1 MYSMVLMAALT
12 TGPTTPDCWLTRHGC
27 CGGTASYGCC
37 GGYGYGG
44 CHGGCWGGSCYGSY
58 SYGCW
63 GSYSYGCYG
72 SPYGGCRG
80 YSCVGSGCVGYY
92 GGSYGGV
99 TITGYG
105 SPVPLQGPP
114 QGELVPLPK
123 KDGSESLAPNRA
135 RLIVD
140 LPSDATLYIDDHKMT
155 TNTSH
160 KVFNTPALETGETYY
175 YMVRAEVMKDGA
187 PVSATKRV
195 IVKPGE
201 EIVANFKDMAAPTIT
216 TAKLP

>member
-1 MYSMVLMAALT
+1 M
-12 TGPTTPDCWLTRHGC
+12 
-27 CGGTASYGCC
+27 
-37 GGYGYGG
+37 
-44 CHGGCWGGSCYGSY
+44 
-58 SYGCW
+58 
-63 GSYSYGCYG
+63 
-72 SPYGGCRG
+72 
-80 YSCVGSGCVGYY
+80 
-92 GGSYGGV
+92 
-99 TITGYG
+99 
-105 SPVPLQGPP
+105 
-114 QGELVPLPK
+114 VPLPK

-155 TNTSH
+155 INTTH
-160 KVFNTPALETGETYY
+160 KVFNTPALEVGETYY

-216 TAKLP
+216 TAKLQ